1 MTTFDLSVVPGFV
14 LAVILILI
22 APGPD
27 LAYMVAVGLG
37 GGRRAALS
45 AITGICSG
53 MGIYAV
59 IVIAGLGT
67 IVASSPL
74 ALTVIKIFGAG
85 YLAWLGIGA
94 LRSARTTTKNQRN
107 LALDRWYL
115 RGLLVSLTNPKLLL
129 FFIALLPQFIGEAS
143 SPTLQLTLLS
153 VIDILI
159 EFVLYG
165 TVGLFAGSFQSRFAD
180 SAKGGR
186 VLHYISAGV
195 YFALATLVVVD
206 LLVQ

>member
-1 MTTFDLSVVPGFV
+1 MTTLDLSVLPGFV
-14 LAVILILI
+14 LAVVLILV

-27 LAYMVAVGLG
+27 MAYMVAVGLG

-45 AITGICSG
+45 AIAGICSG
-53 MGIYAV
+53 MGVYAA

-74 ALTVIKIFGAG
+74 LLTVIKIFGAG
-85 YLAWLGIGA
+85 YLLWLGIGA
-94 LRSARTTTKNQRN
+94 IRSARTVAGTQRS
-107 LALDRWYL
+107 LASNRWYA

-143 SPTLQLTLLS
+143 SPTLQLALLS

-165 TVGLFAGSFQSRFAD
+165 AVGLFAGSFQSRFAD
-180 SAKGGR
+180 SSGGKKL
-186 VLHYISAGV
+186 LHYISACV
-195 YFALATLVVVD
+195 YFALAIAVVVD
-206 LLVQ
+206 LVV

>member
-153 VIDILI
+153 VIDIFI

-165 TVGLFAGSFQSRFAD
+165 TVGLLAGSFQSRFAD

>member
-14 LAVILILI
+14 LAVVPILI

-45 AITGICSG
+45 AIVGICSG

-59 IVIAGLGT
+59 VVIAGMGT

-74 ALTVIKIFGAG
+74 ALTLIKMFGAG
-85 YLAWLGIGA
+85 YLLWLGIGA
-94 LRSARTTTKNQRN
+94 LRSARTAAGNQRT
-107 LALDRWYL
+107 LVVGRWYL
-115 RGLLVSLTNPKLLL
+115 RGLLVSITNPKLLL
-129 FFIALLPQFIGEAS
+129 FFIALLPQFIGEAA
-143 SPTLQLTLLS
+143 SPTLQLALLS

-180 SAKGGR
+180 SSKGGR
-186 VLHYISAGV
+186 LLHYISGGV